1 MDSHRPD
8 LHVLLATSRPAVR
21 AFFESLDFR
30 VGPIAAEAAAE
41 EALPADVAVVDAA
54 LDPPAAIDLCSR
66 LHEQRPELPI
76 VALVCCPQALAPWNL
91 RGLFAAGVSSVIDLR
106 GHREDMRLALLSAA
120 RGETV
125 LQVQLSHGGS
135 ALLRDV
141 FSVRPARRELQLR
154 LLELVA
160 LGLPDHEIGRR
171 VHLSPHTVKHSIEN
185 LRAAVGVRNRT
196 ELAAWAG
203 RSGFYPA
210 AGSGLASGPGL
221 GTEVEQSRLL

>member
-1 MDSHRPD
+1 
-8 LHVLLATSRPAVR
+8 VR
-21 AFFESLDFR
+21 AFFETFDVRVAPSAADAAPEIAAGGDVVVVDVALD
-30 VGPIAAEAAAE
+30 PIAA
-41 EALPADVAVVDAA
+41 
-54 LDPPAAIDLCSR
+54 IDFCR
-66 LHEQRPELPI
+66 ELHDRRPELPI

-91 RGLFAAGVSSVIDLR
+91 RGLFAVGVSSVIDLR
-106 GHREDMRLALLSAA
+106 ADRDDMRLALLSAA

-125 LQVQLSHGGS
+125 LHVQLSRGGA

-141 FSVRPARRELQLR
+141 FSVRPARRELQFH

-171 VHLSPHTVKHSIEN
+171 LHLSPHTVKHSIET

-203 RSGFYPA
+203 RNGFYEA
-210 AGSGLASGPGL
+210 AGSGPANGPRA
-221 GTEVEQSRLL
+221 GTEVGQTRLL